1 MKSFIAVSTSTLRC
15 RCTCKRDKFESLSSP
30 IVDLKYD
37 FTHCI
42 ALKDLSLVAD
52 DTDIKDVE
60 KSTWLFIFETPTN
73 FPSSNLIIELVLI
86 AQIGTI
92 SGIDP
97 VGYIRVKFAN
107 FDGI

>member
-1 MKSFIAVSTSTLRC
+1 MLR
-15 RCTCKRDKFESLSSP
+15 SLPGFSSSR
-30 IVDLKYD
+30 L
-37 FTHCI
+37 
-42 ALKDLSLVAD
+42 
-52 DTDIKDVE
+52 
-60 KSTWLFIFETPTN
+60 PTG